1 MGAGIPDFESDSG
14 IMRSRFGIPEIRGSE
29 SGIPETRGPEFGI
42 PETAC
47 SELGI
52 PIYIVP
58 V

>member
-1 MGAGIPDFESDSG
+1 MDAGIPDFDSG
-14 IMRSRFGIPEIRGSE
+14 ILRSRFGIPEIRGSE
-29 SGIPETRGPEFGI
+29 SGIQETKGPEFGI

-52 PIYIVP
+52 PIYTVL